1 MERPI
6 SGAIMH
12 DNAIVTYVLFFS
24 TSFLQVD
31 SNILKCALKAAKRD
45 MILEHVAAVGT
56 HFIRKD

>member
-12 DNAIVTYVLFFS
+12 DNAVVTYVCTD
-24 TSFLQVD
+24 TSFLQMD
-31 SNILKCALKAAKRD
+31 SNILKRALKAAKRD
-45 MILEHVAAVGT
+45 MILEHIATVGT